1 MTKKLPPLN
10 SIKAFSAA
18 AKHQSFTKAAVELN
32 VTQGAVSRQIAV
44 LEDYLGINLFER
56 KHQSLLLT
64 KPAKQYLK
72 SIDAALQIIEKSS
85 AKLANKSEKEVIN
98 ISVLP
103 SLSNQ
108 WLISKIKEFKAQNP
122 EYKINIFIGDSHLD
136 FDKRDNIDFS
146 IRIAKKNSWKN
157 FVVKLLIKEELI
169 CIASPK
175 FIESPL
181 QNVKELLNHDLLLHN
196 NRTNLWQDF
205 FKHHKIQ
212 KPEIDFSDGYQHFF
226 MLINAAKNGLGIAL
240 VPKFLVINELQNGQL
255 KQVIN
260 EEFKSGYSYYL
271 ISQKQQSHMV
281 KIRDFTNWITND
293 LLQQK

>member
-1 MTKKLPPLN
+1 MAKKLPPLN
-10 SIKAFSAA
+10 SIKAFAVA
-18 AKHQSFTKAAVELN
+18 AKLESFTKAAAELN
-32 VTQGAVSRQIAV
+32 VTQGAISRQVAV
-44 LEDYLGINLFER
+44 LEDYLGVNLFER

-64 KPAKQYLK
+64 KQAKQYLK

-108 WLISKIKEFKAQNP
+108 WLMPKIKEFKVQNP

-157 FVVKLLIKEELI
+157 FVVKILIKEELI
-169 CIASPK
+169 CIASPNLIK
-175 FIESPL
+175 STL
-181 QNVKELLNHDLLLHN
+181 KNAKELLCYNLLLHVS
-196 NRTNLWQDF
+196 RPKTWSDF
-205 FKHHKIQ
+205 FKHHKIRN
-212 KPEIDFSDGYQHFF
+212 PEIDFNDGYQHFF

-255 KQVIN
+255 KKVLN
-260 EEFKSGYSYYL
+260 TEFKSGYNYYL
-271 ISQKQQSHMV
+271 ISPKQKSHLIKM
-281 KIRDFTNWITND
+281 KEFGDWLIKNTSTT
-293 LLQQK
+293 